1 MELSNI
7 LMWIFVVIMII
18 GIWLSY
24 RTINEAGCYVNVY
37 EGPIVV
43 AVGLLCSILVGML
56 SGGKTSEGFKTVY
69 GLN

>member
-7 LMWIFVVIMII
+7 LMWIFVILMLI

-24 RTINEAGCYVNVY
+24 RTIAYGQKFVNEY

-43 AVGLLCSILVGML
+43 GIGLLLSVLTAIV
-56 SGGKTSEGFKTVY
+56 SGGETTEGFKSLY